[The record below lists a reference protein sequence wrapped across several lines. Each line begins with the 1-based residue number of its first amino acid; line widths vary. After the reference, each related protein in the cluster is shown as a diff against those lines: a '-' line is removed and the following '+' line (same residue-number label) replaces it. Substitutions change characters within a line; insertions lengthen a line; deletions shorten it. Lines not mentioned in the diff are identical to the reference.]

1 MSIRVEMKNRILPFD
16 WIVFGLL
23 FLTSSLMLIGRKVG
37 NLSFYSLTLIAL
49 VCLVLRTNHC
59 GTHFIDFVRRFWK
72 LHLAMAGL
80 FIAVLLNQLISQDFA
95 ARSLDY
101 PSRMAFFV
109 LLVWA
114 SLICSA
120 KMFHWLQWSYVLGAI
135 LATIKMYI
143 ITDGGTSRAQ
153 YVDFMPIIEF
163 ADLTLLMGFFSVLSI
178 KYQTGTVL
186 AQRIGAAVKILAGIG
201 TLYAAFLSETR
212 GTWLGIPFLCAIT
225 AMVLFDRFEFKK
237 KITVML
243 LGVILLTGLFALSP
257 RVQKRIVAVEH
268 EITVY
273 STDNLSDTSVGTR
286 LGLWKTSMI
295 LFAEHPFIGV
305 GKENFQST
313 LQRLGRE
320 GKISPVIA
328 RQIHSHNEILY
339 SMVILGT
346 FGFIGLMALYIV
358 PLMFFARKLR
368 HHDQELRAVAGMGVI
383 LCVGYMI
390 FGLTDVMLM
399 WGVSNNFYA
408 VFTAI
413 LFSHI
418 YQRERFLMLARGVP

>member
-1 MSIRVEMKNRILPFD
+1 MKNRILPLD
-16 WIVFGLL
+16 WIVFCLL
-23 FLTSSLMLIGRKVG
+23 FSTSSLILIVRKAG
-37 NLSFYSLTLIAL
+37 NLSFYSLTLVAL
-49 VCLVLRTNHC
+49 VCLILRTNHC
-59 GTHFIDFVRRFWK
+59 GTHFADFVRRFWK
-72 LHLAMAGL
+72 LHLAMAGM
-80 FIAVLLNQLISQDFA
+80 FIAILLNQLISQDFA

-109 LLVWA
+109 LLVWV
-114 SLICSA
+114 SLMCSA
-120 KMFHWLQWSYVLGAI
+120 KMFRWLQWSYVLGAI
-135 LATIKMYI
+135 LSTIKMYI

-163 ADLTLLMGFFSVLSI
+163 ADLTLLMGFFSILSI

-186 AQRIGAAVKILAGIG
+186 AQRIGTAVKILAGVG

-225 AMVLFDRFEFKK
+225 AIVLFDRFEFKK

-273 STDNLSDTSVGTR
+273 STDSLSDTSVGTR
-286 LGLWKTSMI
+286 LGLWKTSMM
-295 LFAEHPFIGV
+295 LFAEHPLIGI
-305 GKENFQST
+305 GKENFQPT

-328 RQIHSHNEILY
+328 RQIHSHNEIFY
-339 SMVILGT
+339 NMVTLGM
-346 FGFIGLMALYIV
+346 FGLVGLMALYLV
-358 PLMFFARKLR
+358 PLMFFASKFQ
-368 HHDQELRAVAGMGVI
+368 HNDQELRAVAGMGVI

-418 YQRERFLMLARGVP
+418 YQRERLLMLAKDAG